1 MMDKQSTLDKEVSLE
16 GVGLHTGQMVKLTF
30 KPAPEDHGIVFQ
42 RIDLEGQPKVQA
54 LAENVT
60 EVERGTT
67 IEKKTARVNTVE
79 HVMSS
84 LVALKIDNCLIELNG
99 QEVPIMDGSAK
110 PFVEILKLAGIKK
123 QEKARHYYV
132 VKEPIVYRDEARGV
146 ELMVLPD
153 DNYSVTTMID
163 FNSPVLGAQHASLDR
178 LEDFDEHIAS
188 SRTFCFLHE
197 LELLLNNNL
206 IKGGDL
212 SNAIVVVD
220 KVMEQSE
227 LDKLAKLFNRTHIE
241 IKKEGILNNIELRHQ
256 NEPARHKLLD
266 VVGDLGLVGAAI
278 KGKIIAKKPGHAAN
292 VEFAKIIRKKMEAE
306 KDAVPRFDVT
316 KVVYDVNK
324 IMELLPHRPP
334 FLFVD
339 RILEMEKERI
349 VGCKNVTMNETFFQG
364 HFPGQPI
371 FPGVLQLEA
380 MAQVGGILALSQ
392 VADPENYLTYF
403 MKIDKVK
410 FRHPVVPGDTIIF
423 ELHFVSPFRRGIVHM
438 GGCAYVGDKVVMEAE
453 MMAQLAKVK

>member
-1 MMDKQSTLDKEVSLE
+1 MDKQNTLNKEVSLE
-16 GVGLHTGQMVKLTF
+16 GVGLHTGQKVKLTF

-42 RIDLEGQPKVQA
+42 RIDVEGQPKVQA
-54 LAENVT
+54 IADNVT
-60 EVERGTT
+60 EVQRGTT
-67 IEKKTARVNTVE
+67 IEKKGARVNTVE

-84 LVALKIDNCLIELNG
+84 LVALQIDNCLIELNG
-99 QEVPIMDGSAK
+99 DEVPIMDGSAK
-110 PFVEILKLAGIKK
+110 PFIDLLKTAGVKQ
-123 QEKARHYYV
+123 QEKIRRYYE
-132 VKEPIVYRDEARGV
+132 VKETIIYKDEVRGV
-146 ELMVLPD
+146 ELMVVPD
-153 DNYSVTTMID
+153 DKYSVTAMID
-163 FNSPVLGAQHASLDR
+163 FNSPVLGTQHATLDK
-178 LEDFDEHIAS
+178 LEDFEENIAS

-197 LELLLNNNL
+197 LEQLLNHNL

-220 KVMEQSE
+220 KVVQQNE
-227 LDKLAKLFNRTHIE
+227 LDKLAKLFNRTHVE
-241 IKKEGILNNIELRHQ
+241 VKQEGILNNVELRHQ

-266 VVGDLGLVGAAI
+266 VVGDLGLVGAPI
-278 KGKIIAKKPGHAAN
+278 KGKVIAKKPGHAAN

-306 KDAVPRFDVT
+306 KDMAPRFDLT
-316 KVVYDVNK
+316 KTVYDINK

-334 FLFVD
+334 FLMID

-349 VGCKNVTMNETFFQG
+349 VGCKNITINEAFFQG
-364 HFPGQPI
+364 HFPGKPI

-392 VADPENYLTYF
+392 VPDPENYLTYF

-423 ELHFVSPFRRGIVHM
+423 DLHFVSPFRRGIVHM
-438 GGCAYVGDKVVMEAE
+438 GGYAYVGDKIVAEAE

>member
-1 MMDKQSTLDKEVSLE
+1 MDKQSTLDKEISLE
-16 GVGLHTGQMVKLTF
+16 GVGLHTGQIVKLTF

-42 RIDLEGQPKVQA
+42 RIDIEGQPKVQA
-54 LAENVT
+54 VAENVT
-60 EVERGTT
+60 EVQRGTT
-67 IEKKTARVNTVE
+67 IEKKMAKVNTIE
-79 HVMSS
+79 HVMAA
-84 LVALKIDNCLIELNG
+84 LVALQIDNCLIELNG
-99 QEVPIMDGSAK
+99 QEVPIMDGSSK
-110 PFVEILKLAGIKK
+110 PFMDLLKKAGIKQ
-123 QEKARHYYV
+123 QEKARKYYV
-132 VKEPIVYRDEARGV
+132 VQETIVYKDEARGV
-146 ELMVLPD
+146 ELMIVPD
-153 DNYSVTTMID
+153 DKYSVTAMID
-163 FNSPVLGAQHASLDR
+163 FNSPVLGTQHASLDK
-178 LEDFDEHIAS
+178 LEDFEEHIAS

-197 LELLLNNNL
+197 LEQLLNNNL

-220 KVMEQSE
+220 KVVQQSE

-241 IKKEGILNNIELRHQ
+241 VKQEGILNNVELRHQ

-266 VVGDLGLVGAAI
+266 VIGDLGLVGAPI
-278 KGKIIAKKPGHAAN
+278 KGKVFAKKPGHAAN
-292 VEFAKIIRKKMEAE
+292 VEFAKLIRKKMEAE
-306 KDAVPRFDVT
+306 KDAAPRFDLT
-316 KVVYDVNK
+316 KTVYDINK

-339 RILEMEKERI
+339 RIIAMGKETI

-380 MAQVGGILALSQ
+380 MAQAGGILALSQ
-392 VADPENYLTYF
+392 VPDPENYLTYF

-423 ELHFVSPFRRGIVHM
+423 SLHFVSPFRRGIVHM
-438 GGCAYVGDKVVMEAE
+438 GGYAYVGDKIVMEAE